1 MKPIKV
7 SFQAFASY
15 ARKTEVD
22 FEKAGALFLIH
33 GETGAGKTTILDAMM
48 YALYGESSGGE
59 RSEMRCALPEAADIP
74 TEVEFIFEIGSKR
87 YKFTRY
93 IGFTPRSKKL
103 ETKQDCFHLDENSTE
118 FIPFF
123 ENPKQVF
130 VRQKAEELTG
140 LSAEQFRQVI
150 ILPQGK
156 FERLLTSGSDEK
168 EKILSTLFGAEKFT
182 LLSKKLAEMAEDER
196 RTLKTEETELNALLA
211 AEKAES
217 IEQLSEESKEL
228 SEKLNEL
235 SPKVKAAGLEFEIAQ
250 KALAEANAVTSDFD
264 KLKKAKLSLDE
275 LNGKAE
281 EISRINRLLSMH
293 EKALKARP
301 EYISLCGARQD
312 ISARK
317 KALSDAENAFTAAKA
332 EHEKLLEKRA
342 ETAGT
347 EERISALKSELAVL
361 EEFSE
366 AYEKIDLAKKS
377 AAAFAK
383 KISEKASQLEIANN
397 SVQKTDADISAAKA
411 KQEQILS
418 EFSRKIPELTKKKA
432 LLDKGRESYENLR
445 TYENALNGILAE
457 IEKLSESEASL
468 ESKKNAFGAEYD
480 RLYRIYFENAAAELS
495 SKLEEGRPCPVCGSL
510 SHPAPAHFSAENV
523 TSEQVKTARDNFDAA
538 GEELSKIKEAKA
550 ARQERVNNAQ
560 KYISDC
566 KNVILKTG
574 YSPEIFRETADR
586 LSEAEAQ
593 DRLIPELKNRI
604 SALETQKQD
613 LENSK
618 KKISNDI
625 EDLKQQKTAAETEIA
640 VLNTRL
646 SKDCPD
652 KQSYILK
659 INGIK
664 AEIGKLSEE
673 KKAAD
678 LAFENSQKHLTGAET
693 SFKQAT
699 EELFSAENRLSSAEA
714 AFLQKLSAAEIPDE
728 ESFRTSLLPE
738 AAAEEYSRNVKEYSD
753 SRLLAENTVKELSEK
768 LSGKEPPDT
777 AKLSEKAALAKE
789 NYDDLS
795 KEHTLCS
802 DRITHLGEVL
812 KNYSERYEKFRA
824 AAEKNGKRIEFA
836 RFMRGDK
843 GISFTRYVLS
853 MMLSLVVSE
862 ANRILSDIHGGMF
875 RLRVKTELAA
885 NSKSGL
891 DLEVENTLSEGDV
904 RYGVKGLSGGE
915 KFLISLALS
924 LGLSAVAQSRS
935 GGIRIDA
942 MFIDEGFGS
951 LDSNSLKE
959 AISVLCSLS
968 NGKSSIG
975 IISHV
980 EELRNVIPCC
990 IEVKKTAQGGSMI
1003 IDNYVVS
1010 EL

>member
-1 MKPIKV
+1 MSDLKPIKV

-15 ARKTEVD
+15 VRKTEVD

-59 RSEMRCALPEAADIP
+59 RSEMRCALPEAAEIP
-74 TEVEFIFEIGSKR
+74 TEVEFIFEIGGKR
-87 YKFTRY
+87 YKFIR
-93 IGFTPRSKKL
+93 GMKFRPRKKTL
-103 ETKQDCFHLDENSTE
+103 DPYQDCFYFDENLQDLV
-118 FIPFF
+118 PFF
-123 ENPKQVF
+123 ENPKQSAVKE
-130 VRQKAEELTG
+130 KAEELTG

-156 FERLLTSGSDEK
+156 FERLLTSESSEK

-182 LLSKKLAEMAEDER
+182 MLSRKLADMADEEHK
-196 RTLKTEETELNALLA
+196 TLKNEETELNALLS

-217 IEQLSEESKEL
+217 IEQLSEESKNL
-228 SEKLNEL
+228 SERLKEL
-235 SPKVKAAGLEFEIAQ
+235 SPKVKAAGEEFETAQ
-250 KALAEANAVTSDFD
+250 KALAEANAITADFG
-264 KLKKAKLSLDE
+264 KLQKAKLSLDE
-275 LNGKAE
+275 LNGKGT
-281 EISRINRLLSMH
+281 EISRIKDLLSLH

-317 KALSDAENAFTAAKA
+317 KALSDAENAHTAAKS
-332 EHEKLLEKRA
+332 EYEKLLEKRA
-342 ETAGT
+342 ETTGT

-361 EEFSE
+361 EELSE
-366 AYEKIDLAKKS
+366 AYENIDNAGKR
-377 AAAFAK
+377 AAAFEK
-383 KISEKASQLEIANN
+383 EISGNTARLEAADRSI
-397 SVQKTDADISAAKA
+397 QKTEADISATKA
-411 KQEQILS
+411 KQEKILS
-418 EFSRKIPELTKKKA
+418 EFSGKIPELTKKKA
-432 LLDKGRESYENLR
+432 LLDKGRENSDNLR
-445 TYENALNGILAE
+445 KYENALNGILAE
-457 IEKLSESEASL
+457 IEKLSERETSL

-495 SKLEEGRPCPVCGSL
+495 SKLEDGRPCPVCGSL
-510 SHPAPAHFSAENV
+510 SHPAPAHHSAENV

-550 ARQERVNNAQ
+550 AQQERVNNAQ
-560 KYISDC
+560 KFISDC
-566 KNVILKTG
+566 KNVISETG

-593 DRLIPELKNRI
+593 DRLIPKLKQDI
-604 SALETQKQD
+604 SALEAQKQT

-618 KKISNDI
+618 KDISAAI
-625 EDLKQQKTAAETEIA
+625 ESFKQQKTAAETEIS
-640 VLNTRL
+640 VLKTRL
-646 SKDCPD
+646 SEDCPD

-659 INGIK
+659 VNGIK

-678 LAFENSQKHLTGAET
+678 AKFELSQKRLTGAET
-693 SFKQAT
+693 SLSQAK
-699 EELFSAENRLSSAEA
+699 EELSSAENRLSAAEA
-714 AFLQKLSAAEIPDE
+714 AFLQKLSAARIPDE
-728 ESFRTSLLPE
+728 ESFKTSLLPE
-738 AAAEEYSRNVKEYSD
+738 AAAEEYSRKIKDYSD
-753 SRLLAENTVKELSEK
+753 SRLLAENTVRELSEK
-768 LSGKEPPDT
+768 LSGKEPPDISD
-777 AKLSEKAALAKE
+777 LSGKAAFAKE
-789 NYDDLS
+789 NYDSLS
-795 KEHTLCS
+795 KEFTLS
-802 DRITHLGEVL
+802 ADRTKHLEEVL
-812 KNYSERYEKFRA
+812 KDYSARYEKFRA
-824 AAEKNGKRIEFA
+824 AAEKNGKRISFA
-836 RFMRGDK
+836 KFMRGDK

-853 MMLSLVVSE
+853 MMLGLVVSE

-875 RLRVKTELAA
+875 RLRVKTDLSAS
-885 NSKSGL
+885 SKSGL
-891 DLEVENTLSEGDV
+891 DLEVENTLSEGNV
-904 RYGVKGLSGGE
+904 SYGVKGLSGGE

-951 LDSNSLKE
+951 LDRNSLKE

-968 NGKSSIG
+968 GGKSSIG

-990 IEVKKTAQGGSMI
+990 IEVKKASQGGSMI
-1003 IDNYVVS
+1003 IMAQS
-1010 EL
+1010 